1 MRSILL
7 NVYEDAGFESRLTSA
22 IDLARAFNGH
32 ITCLYAT
39 PIVDYL
45 AVDPFVAVALPED
58 FSRKMESLR
67 SDLQHRLEER
77 LRREEVSWDWIHRNE
92 LMSDALIRYSILSDV
107 IVVSLTGR
115 AIEDDHPRPIAAA
128 VATGSRTTV
137 LAVPERSRSLNV
149 DAPVLIAWNG
159 SPEAAA
165 AARAAVP
172 ILKRAS
178 RVLLLEV
185 EDKLPR
191 YPRDLVARYLSRHD
205 VHVEI
210 VQRRPIKDRVSL
222 AIVEAA
228 AEAGA
233 GLIVMGAYGH
243 SRVREFLLGGV
254 TRALI
259 HNSPLPLLPAH

>member
-1 MRSILL
+1 MWSGIQ
-7 NVYEDAGFESRLTSA
+7 TSETA
-22 IDLARAFNGH
+22 EH
-32 ITCLYAT
+32 
-39 PIVDYL
+39 
-45 AVDPFVAVALPED
+45 
-58 FSRKMESLR
+58 SS
-67 SDLQHRLEER
+67 
-77 LRREEVSWDWIHRNE
+77 
-92 LMSDALIRYSILSDV
+92 
-107 IVVSLTGR
+107 
-115 AIEDDHPRPIAAA
+115 
-128 VATGSRTTV
+128 
-137 LAVPERSRSLNV
+137 
-149 DAPVLIAWNG
+149 
-159 SPEAAA
+159 

-259 HNSPLPLLPAH
+259 HNSPLPLLLAH